1 MKKDLETGTAA
12 ENILQAVLA
21 EHGGYVIPSGI
32 VFFIFYFLNVITM
45 LLIVAKKRT
54 ILPGWMWI
62 VNPLTFKILLNAIGK
77 LGTSAFLNGLACS
90 NMSLGGLIIMA
101 AWLIVIM
108 HKCE

>member
-1 MKKDLETGTAA
+1 
-12 ENILQAVLA
+12 
-21 EHGGYVIPSGI
+21 
-32 VFFIFYFLNVITM
+32 
-45 LLIVAKKRT
+45 
-54 ILPGWMWI
+54 MWI